1 MVSSCCFPLTYG
13 NIFLFIY
20 FSGPAK
26 KWSFQPLSL
35 EVHCDR
41 QKDLEKAVK
50 IVVLDKHHN
59 VTSPLEGILPVI
71 SVEHAQLVVCVVTRQ
86 TIYPQA

>member
-1 MVSSCCFPLTYG
+1 MVFPAANSIT
-13 NIFLFIY
+13 FLFIY

-26 KWSFQPLSL
+26 KWSFEPISL

-50 IVVLDKHHN
+50 IVVLDKHQN
-59 VTSPLEGILPVI
+59 ITSPLEGIMPVV
-71 SVEHAQLVVCVVTRQ
+71 SVEHAQLVVCVNNRQ
-86 TIYPQA
+86 TIYALV

>member
-1 MVSSCCFPLTYG
+1 MTSS

-35 EVHCDR
+35 KVHCDR

-59 VTSPLEGILPVI
+59 ITSPLEGIVPVV
-71 SVEHAQLVVCVVTRQ
+71 SVEHAQLVVCVDNRQ
-86 TIYPQA
+86 TICAQV